1 MVSLTIDGQRVE
13 VEPEATILQAA
24 EKLGIFIPTFCYDP
38 QLTLVG
44 ACRMCVVEVEK
55 ARALIASCCTPVMEG
70 MVVNTK
76 SERVHTARK
85 ENLNLLMGNHPQGC
99 LTCEKTG
106 NCRLQDYCYLYG
118 VFESDYIGDKKDYEL
133 DDTNPF
139 FIRDMNKCILC
150 GLCVRTCHE
159 VNGAGAVEFM
169 NRGFDSKVTAAFDD
183 PLENSSCV
191 FCGMCVDA
199 CPVGALTPKH
209 GIGKGRPWELTRVK
223 TVCPYCGTG
232 CGLELLVKDNTVVG
246 AKGDVTNPA
255 NRGQTCVKG
264 RFGFD
269 FLQSPERLKSPLIR
283 KNGELVE
290 SSWDEALDLIAKKF
304 KGVKGTEL
312 AGLASARVT
321 NEENYLFQK
330 LLRSLGSNNIDHCA
344 RL

>member
-1 MVSLTIDGQRVE
+1 MIALTINDRKVE
-13 VEPEATILQAA
+13 VEPGTTILQAA

-38 QLTLVG
+38 ELTLVG
-44 ACRMCVVEVEK
+44 ACRMCVVEVER
-55 ARALIASCCTPVMEG
+55 ARSLVASCCTPAGPG
-70 MVVNTK
+70 MVVRTDT
-76 SERVHTARK
+76 ERVHAARRA
-85 ENLNLLMGNHPQGC
+85 NLNLLLANHPLDC

-106 NCRLQDYCYLYG
+106 NCRLQEYCYLYG
-118 VFESDYIGDKKDYEL
+118 VAESEFTGARKDYGL

-150 GLCVRTCHE
+150 GLCVRICHE
-159 VNGAGAVEFM
+159 VNGAGAVGFI

-183 PLENSSCV
+183 PLEDSPCV

-199 CPVGALTPKH
+199 CPVGALTPRQ
-209 GIGKGRPWELTRVK
+209 GLRKGRPWEVTAVK

-246 AKGDVTNPA
+246 VRGDKDSPV

-264 RFGFD
+264 HFGLD
-269 FLQSPERLKSPLIR
+269 FLQSPERLRMPLIR

-290 SSWDEALDLIAKKF
+290 SSWEEALDLVARKF
-304 KGVKGTEL
+304 KETNADAL
-312 AGLASARVT
+312 AGLASARAT

-330 LLRSLGSNNIDHCA
+330 LLRTLGTNNIDHCA